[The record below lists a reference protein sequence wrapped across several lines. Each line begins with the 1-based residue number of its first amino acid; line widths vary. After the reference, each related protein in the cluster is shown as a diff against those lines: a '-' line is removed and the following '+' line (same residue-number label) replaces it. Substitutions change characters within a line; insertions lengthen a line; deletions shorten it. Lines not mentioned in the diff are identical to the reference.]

1 MKTKYTKKQITEAIA
16 YWKKVLECMQMSES
30 MNESNWSKPK
40 LDIEALKRAV
50 IAAKQEEDEY
60 SLPSKFFGDAIDFNT
75 SSHDFNATVSGNN
88 IVLQDGFYLGNDQIL
103 KAEAIHPI
111 RWIADLH
118 HKSFTE
124 SINKFMLRVSNSYA
138 KEMDGDVLEWK
149 VKSSKNYDGDLVRYV
164 IGVSPY
170 AIDTS
175 EEYINITANQYAGKV
190 SQR

>member
-1 MKTKYTKKQITEAIA
+1 MKKTYTKKQIVEAIKH
-16 YWKKVLECMQMSES
+16 WQKVLERMQMSES
-30 MNESNWSKPK
+30 VNESSWSKPK

-50 IAAKQEEDEY
+50 IAAKQEEDEH
-60 SLPSKFFGDAIDFNT
+60 SLPSKFFGDAIDFNA
-75 SSHDFNATVSGNN
+75 SSHDFNATVSGSN
-88 IVLQDGFYLGNDQIL
+88 IVLQDGFYMGNDQNL
-103 KAEAIHPI
+103 KAEATHPI
-111 RWIADLH
+111 RWIADLRQ
-118 HKSFTE
+118 KSFTE